1 MKIEVSN
8 GELVDKVSILSIK
21 LEKIKSAEKRANVLK
36 EYEYL
41 YPIMCKIGINADSDE
56 FRELREVNLALWEI
70 EDEIREKEAHGGF
83 DETFIQLA
91 RSVYFENDR
100 RYEIKRQINR
110 RTQSSLFE
118 EKEYVDYK

>member
-36 EYEYL
+36 EYDHL
-41 YPIMCKIGINADSDE
+41 YPTMCEIGINADSAE
-56 FRELREVNLALWEI
+56 FQDLREVNLTLWEI
-70 EDEIREKEAHGGF
+70 EDRIRAKEAHGSF

-100 RYEIKRQINR
+100 RYEIKRKINQ
-110 RTQSSLFE
+110 RTQSRLFE